1 MKATLSKTIVLS
13 IVLSLFMGCAATSK
27 TQGSRSIGKDL
38 GISYLSSVTTVGTE
52 VQYSLSQRGTTR
64 GTVVG
69 SHGFGTYLVK
79 ENFTINYFLDGKP
92 IDAGVVALTANVQG
106 DKRTGEGVQ
115 ILWAPNPISSIG
127 AFMFELVRCTK
138 GCDLSTKGDISG
150 FLYAGII
157 SGPVDPPV
165 TFKGLT
171 LGYYAMRLYEFRT
184 ISPRSNW
191 LVFQVK

>member
-13 IVLSLFMGCAATSK
+13 IVLLLLMGCAATSK
-27 TQGSRSIGKDL
+27 TKGSLNLGKDL

-52 VQYSLSQRGTTR
+52 AQYSLSQRGTAR

-69 SHGFGTYLVK
+69 PHGFGTYLVK
-79 ENFTINYFLDGKP
+79 ENFTTNYFLDGKP
-92 IDAGVVALTANVQG
+92 VDARVVALTANVQG

-115 ILWAPNPISSIG
+115 ILWAPNPISSTG

-138 GCDLSTKGDISG
+138 GCDSSAKGDISG

-157 SGPVDPPV
+157 SGPVDPPI
-165 TFKGLT
+165 TFKGLIP
-171 LGYYAMRLYEFRT
+171 GYYAMRLYEFRT
-184 ISPRSNW
+184 FSARSNW